1 VGQQTAIL
9 MSQANAQIGDFPIAM
24 RILEQELQFQPPSA
38 EMYLALANVYEKQG
52 NSSKAEDYKRQAAK
66 LAN

>member
-1 VGQQTAIL
+1 
-9 MSQANAQIGDFPIAM
+9 MSQANEQAGDYPKATH
-24 RILEQELQFQPPSA
+24 ILESELQFQPPNA
-38 EMYLALANVYEKQG
+38 DLYMALADVYQRQG